1 MYNNDMNNNQNFN
14 GNVRPLFENDFNNT
28 TNSTNSTNSMETYNP
43 NYQNFQNQSS
53 STIPISS
60 NFQSQPINPTNVFEN
75 SFSQTNTQI
84 NSNFQE
90 TPNFNFNTQQPLGDI
105 PPELGEIKNLSDATI
120 SSAPT
125 MDVLDPMN
133 VMPETT
139 NNNDPLDNYEN
150 GNLNNFNVYPSIST
164 ENMPLNN
171 PYSNQQISDMNQISN
186 QPSFNSDFIN
196 NDYNLNSN
204 QFSTPYQNSPSFMNQ
219 SQTNLNNFNQGS
231 SNNNNFENPISTAT
245 NQYNDFQFNQGM
257 YKTEDNSF
265 NDQVMPIN
273 STSLGELSSTD
284 SLNNS
289 FNQTQSIE
297 NQVSNADE
305 TKEYT
310 IVQAEELN
318 KEENNTA
325 SLSDLGIE
333 NAYDEPDSLDI
344 LDIEEPKTE
353 QEQSLQT
360 LSVSETVEKIKNVIE
375 ELKANG
381 INIDLEEFDF
391 EKMYQLIIKIDK

>member
-28 TNSTNSTNSMETYNP
+28 NNSTTSMDTYNP
-43 NYQNFQNQSS
+43 TYQNFQNQGS
-53 STIPISS
+53 STFPISS
-60 NFQSQPINPTNVFEN
+60 DFQSQPINPTNVFEN
-75 SFSQTNTQI
+75 SFNQTNPQI
-84 NSNFQE
+84 NSNFQA
-90 TPNFNFNTQQPLGDI
+90 TPNFNFNVQQPVGDI

-139 NNNDPLDNYEN
+139 NNSDPLDNYEN
-150 GNLNNFNVYPSIST
+150 GSLNNFNVPPSTSN
-164 ENMPLNN
+164 ENMTFNN
-171 PYSNQQISDMNQISN
+171 PYQTQQVPDMNPVYN

-219 SQTNLNNFNQGS
+219 TQTNLNNFKQEPPI
-231 SNNNNFENPISTAT
+231 NNNFENTISIAA
-245 NQYNDFQFNQGM
+245 NQFNDLQFNQSM
-257 YKTEDNSF
+257 TKTEDNSF
-265 NDQVMPIN
+265 NDQKVSIN
-273 STSLGELSSTD
+273 PASFGELSSTNN
-284 SLNNS
+284 LNDS
-289 FNQTQSIE
+289 FNQAQSIE
-297 NQVSNADE
+297 NQISNDDE
-305 TKEYT
+305 AKEYT
-310 IVQAEELN
+310 IVQTEQLN
-318 KEENNTA
+318 KEENNMA

-344 LDIEEPKTE
+344 LDIEEEPKTE

-360 LSVSETVEKIKNVIE
+360 PSISETVERIKNVIE
-375 ELKANG
+375 ELKKNG

-391 EKMYQLIIKIDK
+391 EQMYQLIIKIDK